1 MRLQMTGMVLDALAA
16 CVLLA
21 VWYMSAVT
29 MEWIQGLQVLSLT
42 IVFTMGA
49 ALFWERLAA
58 SSMKYEGM
66 GLFMHRTVGDVVN
79 AQDRDNRHASCR
91 CCHHDGH
98 CSCEEC
104 K

>member
-1 MRLQMTGMVLDALAA
+1 MRLQMTGMVLDAPAA

-29 MEWIQGLQVLSLT
+29 TEWIQGLPVLSLT

-66 GLFMHRTVGDVVN
+66 GPLTSMTVLPCYSTTLLRCLPNRLFR
-79 AQDRDNRHASCR
+79 ARF
-91 CCHHDGH
+91 
-98 CSCEEC
+98 
-104 K
+104 